1 MLENR
6 PLVSSDYTG
15 VEQSCIVDQRR
26 TKIVGDRFIKIV
38 SWYDN
43 EWGYSSRVLICQAC
57 CVMTSEKSIW
67 SDMHVRRHQHGG
79 TF

>member
-1 MLENR
+1 MRRSRPGGSVSRSVMLENR

-26 TKIVGDRFIKIV
+26 TKVVGDRFIKIV

-43 EWGYSSRVLICQAC
+43 EWGYSSRVLDVARL
-57 CVMTSEKSIW
+57 VAS
-67 SDMHVRRHQHGG
+67 
-79 TF
+79 